1 MDRGDPG
8 GRRFSNVH
16 LEPEAWTAR
25 APFKMP
31 PIRDMGRYGRNQR
44 CRVKDQEAVILGRA
58 RSMRPPATADPSP
71 GCGRLE
77 REPAWPLG
85 FLHHGNLQEPQ
96 ESVLSKAP
104 DRPLGPHS
112 AWLGP
117 LWSLQGMPHP
127 PTHPGHQGDG
137 EGPAKAGS
145 GWRCTPPIAML
156 LPQIRGGP
164 GNLPG
169 MGVEKVR
176 PISFN
181 SPSHLESQPWNAR
194 SSSSSPMPPSVA

>member
-1 MDRGDPG
+1 MPSQGSGSGYLGARQEHATSCHSRSLTGLWKTRAGTGMATGLPAPREPSGAPG
-8 GRRFSNVH
+8 ECAQQGPGPPSWSPLR
-16 LEPEAWTAR
+16 LAR
-25 APFKMP
+25 AP
-31 PIRDMGRYGRNQR
+31 
-44 CRVKDQEAVILGRA
+44 L
-58 RSMRPPATADPSP
+58 
-71 GCGRLE
+71 
-77 REPAWPLG
+77 EPAG
-85 FLHHGNLQEPQ
+85 H
-96 ESVLSKAP
+96 A
-104 DRPLGPHS
+104 
-112 AWLGP
+112 
-117 LWSLQGMPHP
+117 P

>member
-1 MDRGDPG
+1 MVGISVAESRIRKRLSWGAPG
-8 GRRFSNVH
+8 ACDLLPQQIPQRVVEDSGGNRHGPWDSCSTGTSRSPRRSV
-16 LEPEAWTAR
+16 PSKAR
-25 APFKMP
+25 TVLSTPCP
-31 PIRDMGRYGRNQR
+31 
-44 CRVKDQEAVILGRA
+44 LGRGPSGA
-58 RSMRPPATADPSP
+58 CQTSLTHLPRPPRA
-71 GCGRLE
+71 LI
-77 REPAWPLG
+77 
-85 FLHHGNLQEPQ
+85 
-96 ESVLSKAP
+96 
-104 DRPLGPHS
+104 
-112 AWLGP
+112 
-117 LWSLQGMPHP
+117 
-127 PTHPGHQGDG
+127 
-137 EGPAKAGS
+137 GPAKPGP